1 MIFQGLVSGI
11 SLKTRYPKIGLSLTM
26 GYARVFSYLENGTV
40 PSSLNLSISF
50 IVPCIEK
57 TIPMLKPIRTITTLM
72 LAAAITAG
80 CGGGSSQN
88 QSSENSQQ
96 QERPDQQSSRPDMS
110 GGGDESDSKDKY
122 ASNENMVDL
131 TNDDGSLTI
140 ETPGDN
146 MQNMRYSINNIKV
159 EKGQEV
165 EITLSNVAPESASAM
180 QHNFVVVDPD
190 NARSVA
196 QAGMKNEE
204 NNYLP
209 EDQSNILANT
219 KILKP
224 GEETTV
230 TFTMDE
236 TGTYEFI
243 CTYPGHYPT
252 MKGQIEV
259 VEPSAS

>member
-1 MIFQGLVSGI
+1 
-11 SLKTRYPKIGLSLTM
+11 
-26 GYARVFSYLENGTV
+26 
-40 PSSLNLSISF
+40 
-50 IVPCIEK
+50 
-57 TIPMLKPIRTITTLM
+57 MLKPIRTITALM
-72 LAAAITAG
+72 MIAVITAG
-80 CGGGSSQN
+80 CGGGSKN
-88 QSSENSQQ
+88 QSSENSQ

-110 GGGDESDSKDKY
+110 GGDNESDSKDKY
-122 ASNENMVDL
+122 AKNENMVDL
-131 TNDDGSLTI
+131 TGSDGSVTI

-146 MQNMRYSINNIKV
+146 MQNMRYTINNLKV

-165 EITLSNVAPESASAM
+165 TVTLSNVAPESASAM

-196 QAGMKNEE
+196 QAGMKNKE

-209 EDQSNILANT
+209 EDQNNILANT
-219 KILKP
+219 KILQP
-224 GEETTV
+224 GQETTI

>member
-1 MIFQGLVSGI
+1 MLR
-11 SLKTRYPKIGLSLTM
+11 SLS
-26 GYARVFSYLENGTV
+26 
-40 PSSLNLSISF
+40 
-50 IVPCIEK
+50 
-57 TIPMLKPIRTITTLM
+57 TITILAI
-72 LAAAITAG
+72 AAAFTTG
-80 CGGGSSQN
+80 CGGGGSQS
-88 QSSENSQQ
+88 QSSENTE
-96 QERPDQQSSRPDMS
+96 QERSEQQSSRPDMS
-110 GGGDESDSKDKY
+110 GGSNESDSKDKY

-131 TNDDGSLTI
+131 TSTDGSSSVTI

-159 EKGQEV
+159 EKGEEV

-196 QAGMKNEE
+196 QAGMKNKE

-224 GEETTV
+224 GEETTI

-252 MKGQIEV
+252 MKGKIEV
-259 VEPSAS
+259 VEPSTS

>member
-1 MIFQGLVSGI
+1 MLR
-11 SLKTRYPKIGLSLTM
+11 SLS
-26 GYARVFSYLENGTV
+26 
-40 PSSLNLSISF
+40 
-50 IVPCIEK
+50 
-57 TIPMLKPIRTITTLM
+57 TITVLAI
-72 LAAAITAG
+72 AAAFTTG
-80 CGGGSSQN
+80 CGGGGSQS
-88 QSSENSQQ
+88 QSSENTE
-96 QERPDQQSSRPDMS
+96 QERSEQQSSRPDMS
-110 GGGDESDSKDKY
+110 GGSSESDSKDKY

-131 TNDDGSLTI
+131 TSTDGSGSVTI

-159 EKGQEV
+159 EKGEEV
-165 EITLSNVAPESASAM
+165 KITLSNVAPESASAM

-224 GEETTV
+224 GEETTI

-259 VEPSAS
+259 VEPSTS

>member
-1 MIFQGLVSGI
+1 
-11 SLKTRYPKIGLSLTM
+11 
-26 GYARVFSYLENGTV
+26 
-40 PSSLNLSISF
+40 
-50 IVPCIEK
+50 
-57 TIPMLKPIRTITTLM
+57 MLKPIRTIATLM
-72 LAAAITAG
+72 LAAAITTG
-80 CGGGSSQN
+80 CGGGGSQN
-88 QSSENSQQ
+88 QSSEDSQQ

-110 GGGDESDSKDKY
+110 GGDSESDSEDQY
-122 ASNENMVDL
+122 ASNDNMVDL
-131 TNDDGSLTI
+131 TDADGTASVTI

-159 EKGQEV
+159 KKGQEV
-165 EITLSNVAPESASAM
+165 KVTLSNVAPESASAM

-196 QAGMKNEE
+196 QAGMKNKK

-209 EDQSNILANT
+209 EDQRNILANT
-219 KILKP
+219 KLLKP
-224 GEETTV
+224 GQETTI

-259 VEPSAS
+259 VEPSTS